1 MANLQA
7 ALASSASF
15 LTGWA
20 ARTFG
25 QVLPRQHDPFPPG
38 DVAVAAAEE
47 VAPVH
52 DGTRGGDLGFFA
64 GQPSFGSSGRPP
76 MPGQQVVEDA
86 LLRGGASAADLSDIA
101 MDATPPFANAQP
113 ADASLPGRANL
124 ALAISDGDEVAMMDA
139 DAHVGQADAH
149 VEQPRGYHGGSAA
162 SSAVESPAEHWLQ
175 AAPAPGDAVV
185 PSPLAGAWHHL

>member
-1 MANLQA
+1 M
-7 ALASSASF
+7 
-15 LTGWA
+15 
-20 ARTFG
+20 
-25 QVLPRQHDPFPPG
+25 
-38 DVAVAAAEE
+38 
-47 VAPVH
+47 H

-64 GQPSFGSSGRPP
+64 GQPSFGSFGPP
-76 MPGQQVVEDA
+76 VPGQQAVEDA

-149 VEQPRGYHGGSAA
+149 VEQPRGYRGGSAA
-162 SSAVESPAEHWLQ
+162 SSAAESPAEHWLQ